1 MLLQMTFHLPK
12 GISFERFHANTTWTG
27 NQEIQQWGDNIQ
39 FVSFSPQV
47 YAGRTLCLGH
57 SNPAMWALPM
67 AKRFVQTDWRNELAT
82 IHDAANHHDIGDHD
96 KPYFNP
102 AQSNK
107 MCVFFHKF
115 CFCFIRYTCLLPIWF
130 RKLTEAATSNMHT
143 NQFKGRKNIQ
153 TQTSTSNA
161 IIKPSSLKR
170 LPSTPSLY
178 SIT

>member
-1 MLLQMTFHLPK
+1 MTTFNSCHSVHKFTLAAPFASVIATQQCGHCQWPNVLCKLIGEMSWLQSMMLQTTP
-12 GISFERFHANTTWTG
+12 ISGTTTNPISTRH
-27 NQEIQQWGDNIQ
+27 NQ
-39 FVSFSPQV
+39 
-47 YAGRTLCLGH
+47 T
-57 SNPAMWALPM
+57 
-67 AKRFVQTDWRNELAT
+67 K
-82 IHDAANHHDIGDHD
+82 
-96 KPYFNP
+96 
-102 AQSNK
+102 
-107 MCVFFHKF
+107 CVFFFHKL